1 MFIREYFGR
10 RPIETNFSQIE
21 MLLAEG
27 QLKLCSPL
35 TIFNREYFNWP
46 WLSIKEKKKPLAK
59 LPDKCIC
66 LDMQCLDY
74 DEDEVKV
81 NDEDAKEVGEVDV
94 FVQRLRGLLGR
105 ATRH

>member
-1 MFIREYFGR
+1 
-10 RPIETNFSQIE
+10 
-21 MLLAEG
+21 
-27 QLKLCSPL
+27 
-35 TIFNREYFNWP
+35 
-46 WLSIKEKKKPLAK
+46 
-59 LPDKCIC
+59 
-66 LDMQCLDY
+66 MQCLDY